1 MYKRQTLTGTS
12 DFSEIDPTLVQ
23 GDEVTLD
30 GEKALTYVRSRH
42 HIDDQT
48 NIARM
53 ARQRQFLAALEET
66 LRGILPAGMVPS
78 VEVLPRMPLTPNGK
92 CDYAALKELP

>member
-1 MYKRQTLTGTS
+1 MSGRLRAFVSPSGG
-12 DFSEIDPTLVQ
+12 V
-23 GDEVTLD
+23 
-30 GEKALTYVRSRH
+30 
-42 HIDDQT
+42 
-48 NIARM
+48 
-53 ARQRQFLAALEET
+53 FLNPAALEET